1 MAGGRRAAVAGAA
14 RAGAVG
20 PCGDAAAPPRTGAPA
35 PSGRPGEPVRPVRRG
50 RAAGPASAP
59 DPGAASATRSPQG
72 WPGEVSLLS
81 EAGAARHSDRM
92 STTRLLLLGA
102 VRIFQPVHGYLLR
115 RELLSWQV
123 EDWAHV
129 KPGSIYS
136 GLRTLA
142 TRGLVEEVP
151 GDPVSYRLTP
161 DGEVEYRRLLDLA
174 LRQPEPGDP
183 SRLLAGLCF
192 VTTLPR
198 EEVREALRARALMLE
213 ASSSGTASALRTM
226 AANRLAPASTAE
238 LFHVIGHWID
248 GERAWVRDV
257 CARIDAGHYRFAG
270 DEPGPDQPVD
280 GVWPPAVLAD
290 GPPGKTA

>member
-1 MAGGRRAAVAGAA
+1 
-14 RAGAVG
+14 
-20 PCGDAAAPPRTGAPA
+20 
-35 PSGRPGEPVRPVRRG
+35 
-50 RAAGPASAP
+50 
-59 DPGAASATRSPQG
+59 
-72 WPGEVSLLS
+72 
-81 EAGAARHSDRM
+81 M

-142 TRGLVEEVP
+142 AHGLLDELP

-183 SRLLAGLCF
+183 SRLLGGLCF
-192 VTTLPR
+192 LTTLPR
-198 EEVREALRARALMLE
+198 EEALDALRARALMLE
-213 ASSSGTASALRTM
+213 ASSSGM
-226 AANRLAPASTAE
+226 AAARRAIETNRLAPATTAE
-238 LFHVIGHWID
+238 LFFVIGHWVD
-248 GERAWVRDV
+248 GERAWVREV
-257 CARIDAGHYRFAG
+257 CDRIGAGRYRFADDAG
-270 DEPGPDQPVD
+270 WPDHPVD
-280 GVWPPAVLAD
+280 GVWPPAVLGDQPSAE
-290 GPPGKTA
+290 TA

>member
-1 MAGGRRAAVAGAA
+1 
-14 RAGAVG
+14 
-20 PCGDAAAPPRTGAPA
+20 
-35 PSGRPGEPVRPVRRG
+35 
-50 RAAGPASAP
+50 
-59 DPGAASATRSPQG
+59 
-72 WPGEVSLLS
+72 
-81 EAGAARHSDRM
+81 M

-136 GLRTLA
+136 GLRTLSA
-142 TRGLVEEVP
+142 HGLLEEMA

-161 DGEVEYRRLLDLA
+161 DGENEFRRLLDLA
-174 LRQPEPGDP
+174 LRQPESGDP

-192 VTTLPR
+192 VTMLPR

-213 ASSSGTASALRTM
+213 ASASGTAAALRTM
-226 AANRLAPASTAE
+226 QTGRLAPASTAE
-238 LFHVIGHWID
+238 LFHVIGCWVE

-270 DEPGPDQPVD
+270 EEPGPDLPVD
-280 GVWPPAVLAD
+280 GVWPPAVLD
-290 GPPGKTA
+290 RSPSGKTA